1 MAPTRVR
8 CFALIDSGSGS
19 TKDLCR
25 QRLATAGFVVVE
37 LGVTPALEET
47 DGLGV
52 LVMLAV
58 LAVPAVLVVPC
69 ATVMEAVPLVAV
81 PTGEETDIVAD
92 GVATP
97 KTMSYCPTE
106 GVGTLNV
113 HTVLLSSILRA
124 SMSAWGI
131 SSAPAPGI
139 PRKPNFT
146 PGVSVENSHTAL
158 S

>member
-1 MAPTRVR
+1 M
-8 CFALIDSGSGS
+8 IDSGSGS

-25 QRLATAGFVVVE
+25 QRLATAGFVVVV
-37 LGVTPALEET
+37 GFGTTPALEET

-58 LAVPAVLVVPC
+58 LAVPALPVVPGT
-69 ATVMEAVPLVAV
+69 TVMEAVPLVAV
-81 PTGEETDIVAD
+81 PTEGERDVVAD

-106 GVGTLNV
+106 GVGMLNV

-124 SMSAWGI
+124 SMSA
-131 SSAPAPGI
+131 
-139 PRKPNFT
+139 
-146 PGVSVENSHTAL
+146 
-158 S
+158 